1 MIDLLVSAYEYLM
14 GDLPTF
20 FQLLREHLILVFT
33 AEIAAILL
41 AVPVG
46 IFATRNDIAR
56 KYGLTTGNIFHTI
69 PPLAIIAIV
78 FPIVGIGLKAGF
90 VALFVYGLLPILIN
104 TITGIEEVDESLVKA
119 AKGMGM
125 TDRQILV
132 QIQLPT
138 AIPTIFAGIRTS
150 TVINVG
156 NAYLA
161 FFIGAGGLG
170 DWVITGITMFNTPQI
185 LAGAIPGALLAIF
198 LDLSLSAIEKRLDPS
213 RELLPESTGAT
224 A

>member
-1 MIDLLVSAYEYLM
+1 MIDLLLEAYEYLM
-14 GDLPTF
+14 SNLPVF
-20 FQLLREHLILVFT
+20 FELLREHLILVFT

-46 IFATRNDIAR
+46 IFATRNETAR
-56 KYGLTTGNIFHTI
+56 EYGLLVGNIFHTI

-90 VALFVYGLLPILIN
+90 VALFLYGLLPILIN

-125 TDRQILV
+125 TDRQILM
-132 QIQLPT
+132 QIQLPK
-138 AIPTIFAGIRTS
+138 AVPTIFAGIRTS

-170 DWVITGITMFNTPQI
+170 DWVITGITMFNTAQI

-213 RELLPESTGAT
+213 RQLLPESSGAT

>member
-1 MIDLLVSAYEYLM
+1 MIDLLLAAYEYLM
-14 GDLPTF
+14 SNLPTF
-20 FQLLREHLILVFT
+20 FQLLHEHLILVFT
-33 AEIAAILL
+33 AEFAAILL

-46 IFATRNDIAR
+46 ILATRNETAR
-56 KYGLTTGNIFHTI
+56 NYGLLVGNIFHTI

-90 VALFVYGLLPILIN
+90 IALFVYGLLPILIN

-125 TDRQILV
+125 TDRQILI
-132 QIQLPT
+132 QIQLPK
-138 AIPTIFAGIRTS
+138 AVPTIFAGIRTS

-213 RELLPESTGAT
+213 RQLLPDSSGTT